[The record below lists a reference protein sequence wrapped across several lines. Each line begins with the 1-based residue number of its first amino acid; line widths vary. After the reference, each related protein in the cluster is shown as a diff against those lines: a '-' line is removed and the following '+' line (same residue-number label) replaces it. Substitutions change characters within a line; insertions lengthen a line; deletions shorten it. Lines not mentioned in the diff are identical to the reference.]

1 MRGRQDEIM
10 DYNRDYGR
18 DYNRL
23 KGYTSPHPS
32 MAHLYKEWRV
42 CECSFRTLN
51 RGAWS
56 IHTRTCKTR
65 PAESNP
71 VEAEL
76 RERVASLEQQLST
89 KDEQLQQQL
98 ATKDAQLEAK
108 DRQIEELLKR
118 PRTVNNTT
126 NNRYV
131 VEHNVNV
138 FGKESIDHISD
149 EQLQQQL
156 QAPSTAVARLVR
168 LKLQA
173 PENQNVRVPN
183 KRERVVE
190 VVTDEEGQKRWKSVD
205 RDGVLERLW
214 DDNGLLLEN
223 EADEEDGGTGSQFVR
238 HQERV
243 RQSQDQNGRLYKE
256 QLGQIHSTLADA
268 TRAAYRSTS

>member
-1 MRGRQDEIM
+1 M
-10 DYNRDYGR
+10 
-18 DYNRL
+18 
-23 KGYTSPHPS
+23 S
-32 MAHLYKEWRV
+32 HLYKEPRI
-42 CECSFRTLN
+42 CKCGYSTTN
-51 RGAWS
+51 RSNWCT
-56 IHTRTCKTR
+56 HTKRCREHVGT
-65 PAESNP
+65 NP

-89 KDEQLQQQL
+89 KDAQMKE
-98 ATKDAQLEAK
+98 QLEAK
-108 DRQIEELLKR
+108 DRQIEELMKR

-149 EQLQQQL
+149 EQLRQL
-156 QAPSTAVARLVR
+156 LQEPSTAVARLVR

-268 TRAAYRSTS
+268 TRTY

>member
-1 MRGRQDEIM
+1 
-10 DYNRDYGR
+10 
-18 DYNRL
+18 
-23 KGYTSPHPS
+23 
-32 MAHLYKEWRV
+32 
-42 CECSFRTLN
+42 
-51 RGAWS
+51 
-56 IHTRTCKTR
+56 
-65 PAESNP
+65 
-71 VEAEL
+71 VEADPEKEQL
-76 RERVASLEQQLST
+76 RQRVASLEAQVAS
-89 KDEQLQQQL
+89 DREQLQ
-98 ATKDAQLEAK
+98 AKDAQMKEQLEAK

-126 NNRYV
+126 NHNRYV

-149 EQLQQQL
+149 EQLQQLL
-156 QAPSTAVARLVR
+156 QEPSTAVARLVR

-183 KRERVVE
+183 KRERLVE

-223 EADEEDGGTGSQFVR
+223 EADEEDGGTGLKFVR

-268 TRAAYRSTS
+268 TRTYQSTR

>member
-1 MRGRQDEIM
+1 LLI
-10 DYNRDYGR
+10 
-18 DYNRL
+18 
-23 KGYTSPHPS
+23 
-32 MAHLYKEWRV
+32 
-42 CECSFRTLN
+42 C
-51 RGAWS
+51 
-56 IHTRTCKTR
+56 
-65 PAESNP
+65 PAVADGEKDQ
-71 VEAEL
+71 L

-126 NNRYV
+126 NHNRYV

-149 EQLQQQL
+149 EQLQQLL
-156 QAPSTAVARLVR
+156 QEPSTAVARLVR

-190 VVTDEEGQKRWKSVD
+190 VVTDDEGHKRWKSVD

-268 TRAAYRSTS
+268 TRTY

>member
-1 MRGRQDEIM
+1 ME
-10 DYNRDYGR
+10 
-18 DYNRL
+18 
-23 KGYTSPHPS
+23 T
-32 MAHLYKEWRV
+32 
-42 CECSFRTLN
+42 
-51 RGAWS
+51 
-56 IHTRTCKTR
+56 
-65 PAESNP
+65 
-71 VEAEL
+71 EL
-76 RERVASLEQQLST
+76 RERVASLEAQVAA
-89 KDEQLQQQL
+89 DREQLQQQL
-98 ATKDAQLEAK
+98 ATKDEQLATKDEQLAAKDAQMKEQLAAK

-126 NNRYV
+126 NNNNRYL
-131 VEHNVNV
+131 VEQHINV

-149 EQLQQQL
+149 EQLQQL
-156 QAPSTAVARLVR
+156 LREPSTAVARLIR

-190 VVTDEEGQKRWKSVD
+190 VVTDEEGHKRWKTVD

-223 EADEEDGGTGSQFVR
+223 EADEEDGGMGARFVR

-243 RQSQDQNGRLYKE
+243 RESQDQNGRMYRE

-268 TRAAYRSTS
+268 TRTYRST

>member
-1 MRGRQDEIM
+1 VVADREQLQAKDE
-10 DYNRDYGR
+10 
-18 DYNRL
+18 
-23 KGYTSPHPS
+23 
-32 MAHLYKEWRV
+32 
-42 CECSFRTLN
+42 
-51 RGAWS
+51 
-56 IHTRTCKTR
+56 
-65 PAESNP
+65 
-71 VEAEL
+71 
-76 RERVASLEQQLST
+76 QLQT

-98 ATKDAQLEAK
+98 ATKDAQMKEQLQAK

-126 NNRYV
+126 NNNRYV

-149 EQLQQQL
+149 EQLQQLL
-156 QAPSTAVARLVR
+156 QEPSTAVARLVR

-173 PENQNVRVPN
+173 PENHNVRVPN

-190 VVTDEEGQKRWKSVD
+190 VVTDEEGHKRWKSVD

-223 EADEEDGGTGSQFVR
+223 EADEEDGGTGARFVR

-243 RQSQDQNGRLYKE
+243 RQSQDQNGRLYRE

-268 TRAAYRSTS
+268 TRAFRSTG

>member
-1 MRGRQDEIM
+1 MSHLYQEPRTCEC
-10 DYNRDYGR
+10 
-18 DYNRL
+18 
-23 KGYTSPHPS
+23 GYTT
-32 MAHLYKEWRV
+32 M
-42 CECSFRTLN
+42 N
-51 RGAWS
+51 RSAMS
-56 IHTRTCKTR
+56 KHRRLCKR
-65 PAESNP
+65 IIAVSL
-71 VEAEL
+71 VETEL
-76 RERVASLEQQLST
+76 RERVAADAERIASLEAQVVA
-89 KDEQLQQQL
+89 DREQL
-98 ATKDAQLEAK
+98 ATKDAQMKEQLEAK

-149 EQLQQQL
+149 EQLQQLL
-156 QAPSTAVARLVR
+156 QEPSTAVARLVR

-183 KRERVVE
+183 KRERLVE
-190 VVTDEEGQKRWKSVD
+190 VVTDEEGHKRWKSVD

-223 EADEEDGGTGSQFVR
+223 EADEEDGGTGCQFVR

-268 TRAAYRSTS
+268 TRTFRSTG

>member
-1 MRGRQDEIM
+1 MSERYCEWCDYITRHRQ
-10 DYNRDYGR
+10 NLSTHRR
-18 DYNRL
+18 
-23 KGYTSPHPS
+23 S
-32 MAHLYKEWRV
+32 
-42 CECSFRTLN
+42 
-51 RGAWS
+51 
-56 IHTRTCKTR
+56 CKHR
-65 PAESNP
+65 PIDVDPEKDQ
-71 VEAEL
+71 L
-76 RERVASLEQQLST
+76 RERVASLEQQL
-89 KDEQLQQQL
+89 Q
-98 ATKDAQLEAK
+98 AKDAQMKEQLEAK

-118 PRTVNNTT
+118 PRTVNHTT
-126 NNRYV
+126 NHNRYV
-131 VEHNVNV
+131 VEQHVNV

-149 EQLQQQL
+149 EQLQQLL
-156 QAPSTAVARLVR
+156 QEPSTAVARLVR

-190 VVTDEEGQKRWKSVD
+190 VVTDEEGHKRWKSVD

-243 RQSQDQNGRLYKE
+243 RQSQDQNGRMYRE

-268 TRAAYRSTS
+268 TRTYRSTG

>member
-1 MRGRQDEIM
+1 MSELEVKRHEFPQPKVCSDC
-10 DYNRDYGR
+10 
-18 DYNRL
+18 
-23 KGYTSPHPS
+23 GYIT
-32 MAHLYKEWRV
+32 K
-42 CECSFRTLN
+42 N
-51 RGAWS
+51 RGGWS
-56 IHTRTCKTR
+56 VHQKLCKVR
-65 PAESNP
+65 QAQPDGEKDQ
-71 VEAEL
+71 L
-76 RERVASLEQQLST
+76 RERVASLEA
-89 KDEQLQQQL
+89 QLQ
-98 ATKDAQLEAK
+98 AK
-108 DRQIEELLKR
+108 DRQIDELLKR

-126 NNRYV
+126 NHNRYV

-149 EQLQQQL
+149 EQLQQLL
-156 QAPSTAVARLVR
+156 QEPSTAVARLVR

-190 VVTDEEGQKRWKSVD
+190 VVTDEEGRKRWKSVD

-223 EADEEDGGTGSQFVR
+223 EADEGDGGTGTKFVR

-243 RQSQDQNGRLYKE
+243 RQSQDQNGRIYRE

-268 TRAAYRSTS
+268 TRTFKSTN

>member
-1 MRGRQDEIM
+1 
-10 DYNRDYGR
+10 
-18 DYNRL
+18 
-23 KGYTSPHPS
+23 
-32 MAHLYKEWRV
+32 MAV
-42 CECSFRTLN
+42 D
-51 RGAWS
+51 
-56 IHTRTCKTR
+56 
-65 PAESNP
+65 AE
-71 VEAEL
+71 
-76 RERVASLEQQLST
+76 RIKSLEQQLLAKDEQLKA

-98 ATKDAQLEAK
+98 AAKDEQLQAK

-118 PRTVNNTT
+118 PRTVTNTT
-126 NNRYV
+126 NHNRYV
-131 VEHNVNV
+131 VEQHVNV

-149 EQLQQQL
+149 EQLQQL
-156 QAPSTAVARLVR
+156 LHEPSTAVARLVR

-223 EADEEDGGTGSQFVR
+223 EADEEDGGTGAKFVR

-243 RQSQDQNGRLYKE
+243 RESQDKGGRLYKE
-256 QLGQIHSTLADA
+256 QLAQIHTTLADA
-268 TRAAYRSTS
+268 TRSTA